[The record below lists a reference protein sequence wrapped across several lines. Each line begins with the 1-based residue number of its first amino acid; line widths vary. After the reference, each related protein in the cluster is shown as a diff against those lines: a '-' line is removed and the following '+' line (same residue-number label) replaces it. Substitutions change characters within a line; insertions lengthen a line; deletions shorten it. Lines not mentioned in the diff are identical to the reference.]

1 MMWWIVVL
9 ASAGLIVLGIT
20 LLVRDMLSSRPGT
33 AKSSGPGKPVAKAKI
48 KSLPKSWPLTNAI
61 AAAWPTQMK
70 RAAIGGNAATEPPI
84 ETVAIEN
91 VTGAN
96 AANAPRLPALEKHWP
111 RLKSEID
118 AAVASVNQT
127 MAPLALS
134 IAVPGEATWSL
145 HNQGYGDYRR
155 VFIDGESIAWL
166 RLEIGADLRITCRL
180 RAHDAEHY
188 AVNRDCSAPARRTAG
203 QLVQSLTEVLAAVF
217 EYAVWR
223 HSHILR
229 NDTASAPAPDQ
240 PTPAPPP
247 SLVAEPPPART
258 TTAPLTR
265 QPPRTAASP
274 AAVLVDAAITLVNK
288 AFADAGAQLLPSED
302 QRGRTTLDAARSL
315 SIIAHGH
322 SVGLMLI
329 EPRADRIDISVG
341 VADLAN
347 IQAARRQSQPMAG
360 LTVHALAE
368 AIATNA
374 WPAIAA
380 ASTPA
385 QVA

>member
-20 LLVRDMLSSRPGT
+20 LLVRDMLSSRPG
-33 AKSSGPGKPVAKAKI
+33 ASKRANPAKPVAKSKI
-48 KSLPKSWPLTNAI
+48 KSWPLTSAI
-61 AAAWPTQMK
+61 AAAWPAQMK
-70 RAAIGGNAATEPPI
+70 RAAIGGNPANPPPM
-84 ETVAIEN
+84 EAVASEN
-91 VTGAN
+91 VTAAN
-96 AANAPRLPALEKHWP
+96 AANAPRLPVLEKHWP
-111 RLKSEID
+111 RLRSEID

-134 IAVPGEATWSL
+134 IAPPGEATWSL

-166 RLEIGADLRITCRL
+166 RLEIGAELRITCRL

-229 NDTASAPAPDQ
+229 NDTASAPVPEQ

-247 SLVAEPPPART
+247 SLIAEPPPART
-258 TTAPLTR
+258 TTAPLSR
-265 QPPRTAASP
+265 PAPRTVASP
-274 AAVLVDAAITLVNK
+274 AAVLVDAAIALVNK
-288 AFADAGAQLLPSED
+288 AFADAGAQLLPSVD
-302 QRGRTTLDAARSL
+302 QRGRATLDADRAL
-315 SIIAHGH
+315 SITAHGH

-347 IQAARRQSQPMAG
+347 IQAARRQSQPIAG

-380 ASTPA
+380 ASAPA
-385 QVA
+385 HVA